1 MFVLLFALID
11 TPTTSSVKTI
21 LIQNK
26 KHVQVNV
33 SRPILILSKTLILYC
48 FIIIIITD
56 YTTDI
61 FFLQFL
67 ALKFKMWYNCKKN
80 NELMINL

>member
-1 MFVLLFALID
+1 MFVLLFALTD

-61 FFLQFL
+61 FFAVFGT
-67 ALKFKMWYNCKKN
+67 
-80 NELMINL
+80 